1 VLNAAPDRPT
11 TKNEMPAPFR
21 FGLQRVREIRAH
33 DEDLAKERFAAS
45 LNQRVRGEALL
56 RAAEQRLHE
65 AHTEAMPAGLSP
77 LTGMT
82 LVSRQ
87 AWVERLERSKADA
100 ALRMSAYEAELAQ
113 SRSALTDA
121 SRARE
126 VLDKLESRQRHEHR
140 KDTERTENAE
150 LDEMALRVHAR
161 RSAA

>member
-1 VLNAAPDRPT
+1 MLNAAPDRPT

-65 AHTEAMPAGLSP
+65 ARTEAMPAALSP

-87 AWVERLERSKADA
+87 AWVERLERSRDDA
-100 ALRMSAYEAELAQ
+100 VVRMSGYDAELAA
-113 SRSALTDA
+113 SRETLTDA

-126 VLDKLESRQRHEHR
+126 VLDKLEARQREEHR
-140 KDTERTENAE
+140 RQAARVENAE
-150 LDEMALRVHAR
+150 LDEMGLRAFAR
-161 RSAA
+161 QRAA